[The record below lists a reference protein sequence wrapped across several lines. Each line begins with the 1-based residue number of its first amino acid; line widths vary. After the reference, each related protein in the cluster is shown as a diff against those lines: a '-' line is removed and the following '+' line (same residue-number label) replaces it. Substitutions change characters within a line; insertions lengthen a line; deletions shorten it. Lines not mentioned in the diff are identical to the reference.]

1 MSLRNRARALQKKTG
16 LTYQQALARLR
27 KLAGRPAK
35 LARESGWPLEVCD
48 RYLVDGHAPI
58 DVVEMK
64 PILSLHDLLQ
74 NICDE
79 LRANSNARL
88 VALHRDGRVLISTGD
103 KTPVNELLI
112 MGSLRSRQSA
122 RMPTVPP
129 PEEVMELDDGQV
141 IHTKRVRTGVRLSV
155 RFHRDES
162 SLGLVRLRARRA
174 AAEIER
180 LLGDESRGMPPVG
193 GVSGSGGV
201 PNEVRVVEPVA
212 EERPKPKPD
221 PIGRRPRRKR

>member
-16 LTYQQALARLR
+16 ITYQQALARLR
-27 KLAGRPAK
+27 KLGGRPAK

-58 DVVEMK
+58 NVVEMK
-64 PILSLHDLLQ
+64 PIASLHDLLQ

-79 LRANSNARL
+79 LRATTNARL
-88 VALHRDGRVLISTGD
+88 VALHRDGRVLVATGE
-103 KTPVNELLI
+103 KAQERELLL
-112 MGSLRSRQSA
+112 MGSWIGLQSA
-122 RMPTVPP
+122 RRPAVTP
-129 PEEVMELDDGQV
+129 PEVLELDDGHV
-141 IHTKRVRTGVRLSV
+141 IHTTPVRTGVLLSV

-193 GVSGSGGV
+193 GVGGSGGV
-201 PNEVRVVEPVA
+201 PNEMRVVEPVP
-212 EERPKPKPD
+212 EERPKPKPH
-221 PIGRRPRRKR
+221 PIGKRPRRKG

>member
-27 KLAGRPAK
+27 KLGGRPAK

-58 DVVEMK
+58 SVVEMK

-79 LRANSNARL
+79 LRATSNARL
-88 VALHRDGRVLISTGD
+88 VALHRDGRVLVATGE
-103 KTPVNELLI
+103 TAPGRELLL
-112 MGSLRSRQSA
+112 MGNWLGRQSA
-122 RMPTVPP
+122 RAPAMTAP
-129 PEEVMELDDGQV
+129 EVMELDDGHV
-141 IHTKRVRTGVRLSV
+141 MHTTPVRTGALLSV

-193 GVSGSGGV
+193 GAGGSGGA
-201 PNEVRVVEPVA
+201 PNEMRVVEPVA
-212 EERPKPKPD
+212 EERPKPRPD
-221 PIGRRPRRKR
+221 PIGRRPRRKG

>member
-1 MSLRNRARALQKKTG
+1 LQKKTG

-27 KLAGRPAK
+27 ELGARPAK
-35 LARESGWPLEVCD
+35 LARESGRPLEVCD

-58 DVVEMK
+58 SVVEMK

-79 LRANSNARL
+79 LRTTSNARL
-88 VALHRDGRVLISTGD
+88 VALHRDGRVLVVTGE
-103 KTPVNELLI
+103 KAQRGEPLL
-112 MGSLRSRQSA
+112 MGNWLRRQSA
-122 RMPTVPP
+122 RRPAVTP
-129 PEEVMELDDGQV
+129 PELMELDDGPV
-141 IHTKRVRTGVRLSV
+141 IHTTPVRTGVLLSV

-193 GVSGSGGV
+193 GASGSGGV
-201 PNEVRVVEPVA
+201 PNEMRVVEPVA

-221 PIGRRPRRKR
+221 PIGRRPRRKK

>member
-27 KLAGRPAK
+27 ELGARPAK

-58 DVVEMK
+58 SVVELT
-64 PILSLHDLLQ
+64 PIPSLHELVRK
-74 NICDE
+74 ICEE
-79 LRANSNARL
+79 LRATSNARL
-88 VALHRDGRVLISTGD
+88 VGLYRYGDMLVEAGEQPQARDEVRLMRGW
-103 KTPVNELLI
+103 
-112 MGSLRSRQSA
+112 LRRQS
-122 RMPTVPP
+122 RNKRTPP
-129 PEEVMELDDGQV
+129 EVMELDGGQV
-141 IHTKRVRTGVRLSV
+141 IHTTPVRADVLLSV

-174 AAEIER
+174 AAEIEP
-180 LLGDESRGMPPVG
+180 LLGDESRGVPPVG
-193 GVSGSGGV
+193 GAGGSGGA
-201 PNEVRVVEPVA
+201 PNEMRVVEPVA
-212 EERPKPKPD
+212 AERPKPKPN